1 MSGRKIDVFGVLCGI
16 VLSLSAG
23 LATAAPVL
31 DQESPAIDP
40 WFAAGS
46 SEWLFQQGVTAGIAG
61 QLTRIEL
68 YAYNAGTTPLY
79 INAGAPW
86 QYDASAFA
94 TTFVAEGEGW
104 VGVDVSAAS
113 LFFNA
118 GDQFVIGVGAGLEP
132 DVASDLRLEGSS
144 VSPDGAYAAGELWS
158 WNIDD
163 PAPQLHWDGE
173 ADLAFRTYMDTR
185 DNPTPTVPAPAA
197 VVLGVLGTGLT
208 GWLRRRRSL

>member
-1 MSGRKIDVFGVLCGI
+1 MREAMSGRKIVVLGVLCGI

-23 LATAAPVL
+23 LASAAPVL
-31 DQESPAIDP
+31 DQESPAMDP

-46 SEWLFQQGVTAGIAG
+46 SEWLFQQGVTVGIAG

-86 QYDASAFA
+86 QFDAFDFRA
-94 TTFVAEGEGW
+94 TFEATGEGW

-113 LFFNA
+113 LFFDA
-118 GDQFVIGVGAGLEP
+118 GDQFVIGVGAGMEP

-144 VSPDGAYAAGELWS
+144 VQGGGAYPGGELWS
-158 WNIDD
+158 WNIDSSE
-163 PAPQLHWDGE
+163 PRLHWDGE
-173 ADLAFRTYMDTR
+173 ADLAFRTYVELG

-197 VVLGVLGTGLT
+197 VVLEIGRAHV
-208 GWLRRRRSL
+208 

>member
-1 MSGRKIDVFGVLCGI
+1 MSGRKIGVFGVLCGI

-23 LATAAPVL
+23 FATAAPVL
-31 DQESPAIDP
+31 DQESFAIEP

-46 SEWLFQQGVTAGIAG
+46 SEWLFQQGVTVGIAG

-86 QYDASAFA
+86 QFDASAFA
-94 TTFVAEGEGW
+94 ATFEATGEGW

-144 VSPDGAYAAGELWS
+144 VQGGGAYAGGELWS
-158 WNIDD
+158 WNIDSSE
-163 PAPQLHWDGE
+163 PRLMWDGE
-173 ADLAFRTYMDTR
+173 ADLAFRTYVDLG

-208 GWLRRRRSL
+208 GWLRKRRSL